1 MSLDINS
8 QKTPVP
14 SVPKTEER
22 KWYFLDLKDQIPG
35 RVATEIA
42 ILLRGKHEKL
52 FLANLDIGSNVVV
65 INAKKVRFTGKK
77 LRDKYYYNHSGY
89 PGKLRKRNTQE
100 MMEKYSTELIWRIVW
115 GMMPKNK
122 LSKKQM
128 TRLHIFPD
136 EKHDKQAQE
145 KKFRIK
151 INEKSK
157 KS

>member
-1 MSLDINS
+1 MNLDINS

-14 SVPKTEER
+14 EVPKTEDR
-22 KWYFLDLKDQIPG
+22 KWYFLDLKNQIPG

-42 ILLRGKHEKL
+42 ILLRGKQEKL
-52 FLANLDIGSNVVV
+52 FLANFDLGSNVVL
-65 INAKKVRFTGKK
+65 INASEVHFTGNK
-77 LRDKYYYNHSGY
+77 LHEYYYNHSGY
-89 PGKLRKRNTQE
+89 PGKLRKRSTKE
-100 MMEKYSTELIWRIVW
+100 MREKYSTELIWRIVW

-145 KKFRIK
+145 KKIKVIK
-151 INEKSK
+151 INGKSK
-157 KS
+157 KN